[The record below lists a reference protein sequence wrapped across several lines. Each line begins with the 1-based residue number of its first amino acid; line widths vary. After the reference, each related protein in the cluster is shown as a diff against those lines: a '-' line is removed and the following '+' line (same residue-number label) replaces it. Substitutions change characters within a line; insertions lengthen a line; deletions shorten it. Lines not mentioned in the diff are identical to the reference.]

1 MARTIA
7 KDHDQKRLSILT
19 LAAEVF
25 ANEGIAR
32 ASMNQVAKSCGISKA
47 TIYHYYDS
55 KDALVFDILD
65 TYLFALSERVLK
77 VTSEGKSAD
86 EHLRELLREYLLAY
100 DGMDNEHK
108 IQTEGLPLLPEELQK
123 TLKDYQKAMVRQ
135 MSETLDAVSG
145 HKLGEDPKLLR
156 ETTMSVFGMLN
167 WYYMWHPKANNEDRF
182 SYADMITRFTVA
194 GIPGVLA

>member
-55 KDALVFDILD
+55 KDALVFDILN
-65 TYLFALSERVLK
+65 TYLSALSERVLK
-77 VTSEGKSAD
+77 VSSEGKNPE
-86 EHLRELLREYLLAY
+86 EHLRQLLREYLLAY

-108 IQTEGLPLLPEELQK
+108 IQTEGLPLLPEELQR
-123 TLKDYQKAMVRQ
+123 TLKDYQKAMVLQ
-135 MSETLDAVSG
+135 MSEILDAVSAQQ
-145 HKLGEDPKLLR
+145 LGQDPKLYAKRLCPSLACSTGITCGTPR
-156 ETTMSVFGMLN
+156 PTTRIVSAMQ
-167 WYYMWHPKANNEDRF
+167 
-182 SYADMITRFTVA
+182 I
-194 GIPGVLA
+194 